1 MQVRLAA
8 VAAVVSLSSQDALFA
23 DVAGSLLSDLIGDQ
37 LLEVR
42 LAALQALLAQ
52 ATGFQQR
59 KQVQQQQEQE
69 PVAQPA
75 DAPSDAETP
84 YSDIAGAASDSQA
97 GLRDAA
103 TNMDVDAD
111 PDAAAASEPAFT
123 QQGDQQ
129 QAHMRRRKPHKSDLP
144 SWGKDAL
151 IAAAAALSDREPA
164 VRALALQLL
173 MLLPPGNVP
182 DLVAVISGVAAC
194 CARYPSQDGEQV
206 WALVAWLGSVRAEMV
221 TLAVGKLAPQLASML
236 PATADGQDAA
246 AAAGASTAVE
256 AGEVSTG
263 TGIDAGDAGSAVLPA
278 ARVLGSAAAQDI
290 SRLPPG
296 AQILAAVM
304 LLGVR
309 QRSAGLAAL
318 LKQLQKAQLLEHPA
332 LQPWLGHVRALEP
345 QQQQQQQQEE
355 DEEEDGE
362 V

>member
-1 MQVRLAA
+1 
-8 VAAVVSLSSQDALFA
+8 
-23 DVAGSLLSDLIGDQ
+23 
-37 LLEVR
+37 
-42 LAALQALLAQ
+42 LQALLAQ
-52 ATGFQQR
+52 ATAF
-59 KQVQQQQEQE
+59 KQSKQTQQEQGQE

-75 DAPSDAETP
+75 DAASDAEMT
-84 YSDIAGAASDSQA
+84 YSDMTGTASDSRA

-103 TNMDVDAD
+103 ASMDLDAD
-111 PDAAAASEPAFT
+111 PDAAAASDPAFA

-129 QAHMRRRKPHKSDLP
+129 QAHIRRRKPRKSDLP

-151 IAAAAALSDREPA
+151 LAAAAALSDREPA

-194 CARYPSQDGEQV
+194 CARYPGQDEEQT

-236 PATADGQDAA
+236 SATADAQDAA
-246 AAAGASTAVE
+246 AVGASAAVL
-256 AGEVSTG
+256 AGELSTG
-263 TGIDAGDAGSAVLPA
+263 AGIGAGSAMLPA
-278 ARVLGSAAAQDI
+278 ASVLGSGAAQAA
-290 SRLPPG
+290 SGLPPG

-309 QRSAGLAAL
+309 QRRAGLGAL

-345 QQQQQQQQEE
+345 QQLQQQE
-355 DEEEDGE
+355 DEEEDGQ